1 MIPIPNPI
9 KEPSSFDDQCRKAGA
24 AWLVQNPD
32 CKRPTD
38 KWTPFRTQLADGFSN
53 RCAFGAMYI
62 PSGTVDHFVSWKEDN
77 SLAYEWT
84 NFRYVE
90 GWVNSSKNKKEAS
103 LFLDPF
109 VVGEGWFKIL
119 LPSMQLVATDLIPEE
134 FKDLA
139 KSTLNS
145 LPIRD
150 DERTL
155 RVRREWYRMYDEGE
169 LTLEGLRKK
178 APLIAAAV
186 EEKNAQMMAN
196 PRQSI

>member
-1 MIPIPNPI
+1 MIPVPNPI
-9 KEPSSFDDQCRKAGA
+9 EEPKNFDDRCRKAGA
-24 AWLVQNPD
+24 AWLKENPN
-32 CKRPTD
+32 CERPTD
-38 KWTPFRTQLADGFSN
+38 KWTPFRHALADGFSN

-62 PSGTVDHFVSWKEDN
+62 PSGTVDHFVSWKEDK
-77 SLAYEWT
+77 SLAYEWA

-109 VVGEGWFKIL
+109 VVGEGWFEIL
-119 LPSMQLVATDLIPEE
+119 LPSMQLVATDLIPDE
-134 FKDLA
+134 FKELA
-139 KSTLNS
+139 KSTLDN

-155 RVRREWYRMYDEGE
+155 RVRREWYRMYEEKE
-169 LTLEGLRKK
+169 LNLEGLRKK

-186 EEKNAQMMAN
+186 EKKNAQDGG
-196 PRQSI
+196 

>member
-9 KEPSSFDDQCRKAGA
+9 KEPSTFDVRCRKAGA
-24 AWLVQNPD
+24 GWLRENPN
-32 CKRPTD
+32 CERPAD
-38 KWTPFRTQLADGFSN
+38 KWSPFRQVLADGFSN

-77 SLAYEWT
+77 SLAYEWE

-90 GWVNSSKNKKEAS
+90 GWVNSSKNKKQAS
-103 LFLDPF
+103 IVLDPF
-109 VVGEGWFKIL
+109 VVCEGWFEIL
-119 LPSMQLVATDLIPEE
+119 LPSMQLIATDLIPVE

-139 KSTLNS
+139 KSTLDN

-150 DERTL
+150 DERAL
-155 RVRREWYRMYDEGE
+155 RVRREWYRMYEEEE

-186 EEKNAQMMAN
+186 DKKNAQGGG
-196 PRQSI
+196 

>member
-9 KEPSSFDDQCRKAGA
+9 EEPSKFDERCRKAGA
-24 AWLVQNPD
+24 AWLKDNPN
-32 CKRPTD
+32 CERPTD
-38 KWTPFRTQLADGFSN
+38 KWTPFRHALADGFSN

-77 SLAYEWT
+77 SLAYEWA

-103 LFLDPF
+103 LVLDPF
-109 VVGEGWFKIL
+109 VVGEGWFEIL
-119 LPSMQLVATDLIPEE
+119 LPSMQLVATDLIPDE
-134 FKDLA
+134 FKELA
-139 KSTLNS
+139 KSTLEK

-150 DERTL
+150 DERIL
-155 RVRREWYRMYDEGE
+155 RVRREWYRMYEEEE

-186 EEKNAQMMAN
+186 EKKNAQDGG
-196 PRQSI
+196 